1 MTRAPNTSCCEKC
14 WVFNAAYS
22 PKLGWCGNPTC
33 ECHTAHQSSQSK
45 GCNCEYFN
53 MPRGHA
59 GDKPQN
65 ADWFCPVHGNQHRD
79 YAGTIGVDARVVAPK
94 GESWEAEF
102 DTQFPCDHHTA
113 ECGGDC
119 RVKEKAFISKLL
131 SEREEEAYRRG
142 VVENVITLDDKLMK
156 AFKDAREGDPL
167 HKILQERFAA
177 GVEAERERILVA
189 VRALLPVAD
198 LDIRNGI
205 WLVGQDEVCALITPP
220 TK

>member
-1 MTRAPNTSCCEKC
+1 MTRAPNTSCCENGLKK
-14 WVFNAAYS
+14 VGA
-22 PKLGWCGNPTC
+22 G
-33 ECHTAHQSSQSK
+33 TAPCFEHQSSHSK
-45 GCNCEYFN
+45 GWAE
-53 MPRGHA
+53 
-59 GDKPQN
+59 
-65 ADWFCPVHGNQHRD
+65 
-79 YAGTIGVDARVVAPK
+79 
-94 GESWEAEF
+94 EF
-102 DTQFPCDHHTA
+102 DALFTADCSAQAEADIPCLHWKQEDNV
-113 ECGGDC
+113 GG
-119 RVKEKAFISKLL
+119 VKQFISKLL

-177 GVEAERERILVA
+177 GAEAERERILVA